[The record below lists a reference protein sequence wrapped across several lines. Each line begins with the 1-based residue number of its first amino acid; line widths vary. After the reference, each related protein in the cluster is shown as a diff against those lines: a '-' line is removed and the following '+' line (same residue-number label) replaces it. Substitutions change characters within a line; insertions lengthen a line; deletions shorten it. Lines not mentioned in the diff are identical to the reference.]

1 MLQRFFCDER
11 GATAIEY
18 AVIAALIF
26 MAIVAA
32 IIPIGGEL
40 SGVFNDAAAGFSDS
54 TGSGAHCSGNACV
67 SRFPVK
73 TAGGPRGPARF

>member
-40 SGVFNDAAAGFSDS
+40 SGVFNDAAAGFSE
-54 TGSGAHCSGNACV
+54 
-67 SRFPVK
+67 
-73 TAGGPRGPARF
+73 